1 MLIDGYNLLRAIQ
14 NCSEETAM
22 ITDTILCAVLSEYLR
37 KKRKKAQIIFDG
49 IGPPDKTE
57 LYRFGNPKVV
67 FSGPTLEADDIIE
80 RLILNNTAPKH
91 LTVVSSDRR
100 IKDAAKKRKAAAINS
115 LDFWADIV
123 KCLEKKPKHAPE
135 PREKS
140 LGISKFE
147 TELWLK
153 EFGLK

>member
-1 MLIDGYNLLRAIQ
+1 VLIDGYNLLRAIQ
-14 NCSEETAM
+14 NYSEEMAA

-37 KKRKKAQIIFDG
+37 KNRKRAQIIFDG

-57 LYRFGNPKVV
+57 LFSFRNPKVV

-80 RLILNNTAPKH
+80 QLILNNTAPKR

-100 IKDAAKKRKAAAINS
+100 IKDAARKRKAITINS
-115 LDFWADIV
+115 LDFWAGVV
-123 KCLEKKPKHAPE
+123 KCLERKPKHSPE

-153 EFGLK
+153 EFGL